1 MSTAKSPTTIGLLRH
16 LVDQAYSRRAWHGP
30 NLRNSLRGLTP
41 AQASWRPAPGRHNIW
56 EIMLHAAY
64 WKHVGCRR
72 LRGSDIAPFGRKGTD
87 WFASPEVADAKAWRK
102 DLELLDRMH
111 DEFRKALDDVRE
123 RSLNRAA
130 RGSKQSNLEIIMGV
144 ATHDLYHAGQI
155 RVLRR
160 LLPAAK

>member
-1 MSTAKSPTTIGLLRH
+1 MTKASLASIRSLLRH
-16 LVDQAYSRRAWHGP
+16 LVDQAYSKPAWHGP

-64 WKHVGCRR
+64 WKYIGCRR
-72 LRGSDIAPFGRKGTD
+72 LRGSDVAPFGRKGTN
-87 WFASPEVADAKAWRK
+87 WFASPAVADAKAWRQ
-102 DLELLDRMH
+102 DLALLDRMH
-111 DEFRKALDDVRE
+111 VEFRKTLEEVRE
-123 RSLNRAA
+123 RDLNRAA

-155 RVLRR
+155 RILRR
-160 LLPAAK
+160 LLK